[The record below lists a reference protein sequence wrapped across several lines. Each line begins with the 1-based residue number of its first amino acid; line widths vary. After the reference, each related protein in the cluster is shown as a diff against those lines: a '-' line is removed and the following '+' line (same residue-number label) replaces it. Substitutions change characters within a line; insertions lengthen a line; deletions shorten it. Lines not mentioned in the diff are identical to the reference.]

1 MTTTWTLTGCPRW
14 KPLLLIHRWSRNWYG
29 PSCHN
34 SYCGG
39 LLQYWT
45 TSNMCMDFCPRR
57 PLAFTLYTTWQSMWT
72 STLAANWWGTCGH
85 TAVKKE
91 AIETVSET
99 LMKGQMVV
107 WSFAIQCDVM
117 WYRLHWETRPMVS
130 ETLMKGQ
137 MVVWSFAIQCD
148 VMWYRLHWETGDTAD
163 VRFELNPRVKKEG
176 ALSEGVFRSV
186 MLWVCFIWGVFVPGG
201 FVGIW
206 ILWCVYVCGLPTL
219 VVVSSYTW
227 CGVV

>member
-1 MTTTWTLTGCPRW
+1 MGNVNIKRLKVNYIRLGIKNNYNLYITD
-14 KPLLLIHRWSRNWYG
+14 IHAVT
-29 PSCHN
+29 N
-34 SYCGG
+34 S
-39 LLQYWT
+39 
-45 TSNMCMDFCPRR
+45 PH
-57 PLAFTLYTTWQSMWT
+57 FTLYTTWQSMWT

-91 AIETVSET
+91 AIET
-99 LMKGQMVV
+99 
-107 WSFAIQCDVM
+107 
-117 WYRLHWETRPMVS
+117 VS